1 MIKRL
6 DLLEEG
12 IKRLGISSGGDRIE
26 KVKKYLNEIELWN
39 PKYSLVSEK
48 DDLVARHVLD
58 SLAAQSI
65 LKSYSF
71 SSIADIGSGAGFP
84 GIPLAIWMENIQF
97 TLIEKSGKRAD
108 FLRNIKYILKLD
120 NVNIVNRDA
129 SEIKDK
135 FDCIV
140 FRALCP
146 LTEEML
152 KMLGSLTDK
161 NTSGSGLIAAYKG
174 RKENIVKETE
184 NLGKA
189 AVSSRIVP
197 LNVPFL
203 NEERNLL
210 LIRV

>member
-1 MIKRL
+1 MIKRFE
-6 DLLEEG
+6 LLEDG
-12 IKRLGISSGGDRIE
+12 VKRLGISADGDRIE
-26 KVKKYLNEIELWN
+26 KIRKYLNEIELWN

-48 DDLVARHVLD
+48 DDLVSRHVLD
-58 SLAAQSI
+58 SLAAERI
-65 LKSYSF
+65 LKGYNF

-108 FLRNIKYILKLD
+108 FLRNVKYVLKLD

-129 SEIKDK
+129 SEIKDN

-146 LTEEML
+146 LTEEII
-152 KMLGSLTDK
+152 KMLTSLTAE
-161 NTSGSGLIAAYKG
+161 NNGNRGIIAAYKG
-174 RKENIVKETE
+174 RKENIVKEIK
-184 NLGKA
+184 NLDNLS
-189 AVSSRIVP
+189 VSSSVIP
-197 LNVPFL
+197 LEVPFL

-210 LIRV
+210 LIKL